1 MAKFITC
8 YDKNLQEVAEFL
20 KILVSN
26 NDSINNL
33 DFNLV
38 QFKNQEIVS
47 KEYVLYIGKKS
58 VKNKSN
64 MFKDAYFKYG
74 IHIGYYGKNAWLY
87 CEDFNWTEKS
97 YLNFKIDLITIL
109 RDLNL
114 DYKNIDANIEKC
126 VELLSEDLEDPG
138 CIELWKSAVI
148 DCKKNEDD
156 EDESRFITPFLK
168 LDQIEYL
175 KNCISQNNLSKNRIS
190 EFIDVISKKYFNK
203 PVTKEEQYKL
213 AIVIFYRFYLNE
225 ILNITEEKN
234 NNSRIDSEDYNDS
247 DDYKKKTLETE

>member
-58 VKNKSN
+58 VNKKSK
-64 MFKDAYFKYG
+64 MFKDAYNKYG
-74 IHIGYYGKNAWLY
+74 IHIGYYGKNAWVY
-87 CEDFNWTEKS
+87 CEDFNWTEES
-97 YLNFKIDLITIL
+97 YYNLKKDLITIL
-109 RDLNL
+109 KDLDLN
-114 DYKNIDANIEKC
+114 DKDIDDDIAKQVENVKNGEDWESVVNSCKNNEERIRSAC
-126 VELLSEDLEDPG
+126 VWMAFS
-138 CIELWKSAVI
+138 
-148 DCKKNEDD
+148 
-156 EDESRFITPFLK
+156 ITPAMNLFAPPLWILEWVIK
-168 LDQIEYL
+168 KI
-175 KNCISQNNLSKNRIS
+175 KN
-190 EFIDVISKKYFNK
+190 YFS
-203 PVTKEEQYKL
+203 KEEKRKHQYLL

-225 ILNITEEKN
+225 LLNIKEDSNDNAMEDTEDNKDTE
-234 NNSRIDSEDYNDS
+234 DS
-247 DDYKKKTLETE
+247 KKKTLETE

>member
-58 VKNKSN
+58 VNKKSK
-64 MFKDAYFKYG
+64 MFKDTYNKYG
-74 IHIGYYGKNAWLY
+74 IRIGYYGKNAWVY
-87 CEDFNWTEKS
+87 CKDFDWTEEAYFNLK
-97 YLNFKIDLITIL
+97 KDLITIL
-109 RDLNL
+109 KDLNL
-114 DYKNIDANIEKC
+114 NDKDIDDDIAKQVEKIKNGEDWESVVNSCKNNDERMHSVCVWMACSMVPMHNMFGVLGKVFEWIFKGIKNYFTKSEKR
-126 VELLSEDLEDPG
+126 
-138 CIELWKSAVI
+138 KH
-148 DCKKNEDD
+148 
-156 EDESRFITPFLK
+156 
-168 LDQIEYL
+168 QYL
-175 KNCISQNNLSKNRIS
+175 
-190 EFIDVISKKYFNK
+190 
-203 PVTKEEQYKL
+203 L

-225 ILNITEEKN
+225 ILKIKEECNDNLSDYTKDSN
-234 NNSRIDSEDYNDS
+234 DSEDS
-247 DDYKKKTLETE
+247 KKKTLETE